1 MENLNLILPEIFI
14 SLSIM
19 FLLVL
24 GVFKKNSSKFTFN
37 LSLLVFLITGII
49 TINETFSVSR
59 ITLFNESIII
69 DYMSSLMKLITL
81 SGGFLV
87 LVISSSYL
95 KIFKLHNIEYPI
107 LILSSVLGMMIM
119 ISSNDLIVFYMG
131 LELQS
136 LALYVLATYNR
147 DQLKSSEA
155 GLKYFVLSALSSGLL
170 LYGCS
175 LIYGF
180 TGSTNFNVIANQ
192 FNTNE
197 YAITFG
203 IVFILVGLAFK
214 ISAVPFHMWAPDV
227 YEGSPTSVT
236 LFFTIV
242 PKIAALT
249 VFIRFLFVP
258 FFDLIEQWQMIL
270 VFLSIASMLFGAI
283 AAIGQKNLKRLIA
296 YSSISHMG
304 YALAGLTTGTNEGIQ
319 SSISYISIYLVMNLA
334 FFSCIFMLKREDKYC
349 NEKLTNAKD
358 AFSGISLDRNFRSK
372 IMRSKGGHMVNPSSG
387 MVSMMTISVI
397 DALRRVSNVEAPVF
411 LDTPGRSLDY
421 KHKEELL
428 NYFWQNDGHQFL
440 IFAHSGEFD
449 TEETLQK
456 HADKLAKAWSLS
468 WPGDHIDTCYACGSK
483 KIEGSYNSTINVCK
497 DCND

>member
-1 MENLNLILPEIFI
+1 MMNNIELIFPEIFI

-19 FLLVL
+19 FLLIL
-24 GVFKKNSSKFTFN
+24 GVFKKNSSKIIQNVSLLILLITAVITFN
-37 LSLLVFLITGII
+37 ETLSVKQ
-49 TINETFSVSR
+49 
-59 ITLFNESIII
+59 ITLFNESVII
-69 DYMSSLMKLITL
+69 DYLSSFMKIVTL
-81 SGGFLV
+81 LAAFIV
-87 LVISSSYL
+87 LLISSNYL
-95 KIFKLHNIEYPI
+95 RTFKIFKIEYPI

-136 LALYVLATYNR
+136 LALYVLATFDR
-147 DQLKSSEA
+147 DKLKSSEA

-192 FNTNE
+192 FNANE

-258 FFDLIEQWQMIL
+258 FLNLIEQWQMIL
-270 VFLSIASMLFGAI
+270 IFLSIASMLFGAI

-296 YSSISHMG
+296 YSSISHVG
-304 YALAGLTTGTNEGIQ
+304 YALAGLATGSNDGIQ
-319 SSISYISIYLVMNLA
+319 SSVIYIIIYIIMNLG
-334 FFSCIFMLKREDKYC
+334 FFSCLLMMKRNNVYYEQIDDLSGLSKNHPMLSLSLLIILFSLAGIPPLAGFFAKFYIFKSVIEQSMYFLAIVGLLATVVAAFYYLRIIKIMYFDKEKESYDKDNSLWLKFSLSFSTLIILLYFIFPSQ
-349 NEKLTNAKD
+349 LVD
-358 AFSGISLDRNFRSK
+358 AVSK
-372 IMRSKGGHMVNPSSG
+372 IN
-387 MVSMMTISVI
+387 II
-397 DALRRVSNVEAPVF
+397 
-411 LDTPGRSLDY
+411 
-421 KHKEELL
+421 
-428 NYFWQNDGHQFL
+428 
-440 IFAHSGEFD
+440 
-449 TEETLQK
+449 
-456 HADKLAKAWSLS
+456 
-468 WPGDHIDTCYACGSK
+468 
-483 KIEGSYNSTINVCK
+483 
-497 DCND
+497 